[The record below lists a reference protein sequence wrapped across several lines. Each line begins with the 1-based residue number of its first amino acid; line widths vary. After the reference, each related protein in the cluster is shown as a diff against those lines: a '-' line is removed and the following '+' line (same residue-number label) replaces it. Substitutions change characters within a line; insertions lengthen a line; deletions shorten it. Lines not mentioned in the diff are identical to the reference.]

1 MLSAIIVS
9 CHSWFQIPDRCLRHP
24 VRVLAGQDF
33 RVMETSVAVNDYE
46 ILQKYCTRKQGGKF
60 VSIILSYTT
69 DTTAE
74 ADEILAAFTPLN
86 TDTEAAPAE

>member
-1 MLSAIIVS
+1 MTMKFFRNIVP
-9 CHSWFQIPDRCLRHP
+9 Q
-24 VRVLAGQDF
+24 
-33 RVMETSVAVNDYE
+33 T
-46 ILQKYCTRKQGGKF
+46 GGKF